1 MYCFGAQFCSGA
13 AVIEIYL
20 GTAVYAA
27 HCAGILLARTPGYIV
42 AMAGGVMR
50 WRSKQW
56 GTVNSWR
63 EHY

>member
-20 GTAVYAA
+20 GTAVCAA

-42 AMAGGVMR
+42 AMAGGGYAVEEQTM
-50 WRSKQW
+50 
-56 GTVNSWR
+56 GNC
-63 EHY
+63 